1 MGGVRW
7 TEWLSGWMS
16 FDQTD
21 FNQAML
27 EGRRDGRRLG
37 AELTLQIDD
46 VTKFIESPRRVASVY
61 SGFIDSPDLG
71 GRLNVVWGEFE
82 LLAQSSDLFDHLHLR
97 MRYRLNLRDPS
108 GRELRMRGFKLV
120 ENDPGFDSWVD
131 TSTLFV
137 RIYRGSW
144 TDSADGDDDELA
156 EQDERLVA
164 TGILRISPGAFGRE
178 LSTFRGTEGSP
189 LAQLADVMRYGRCF
203 GQGLAKAYFGRPIR
217 DGRPS
222 FPRDRP
228 RLPWQPGGA
237 RSQWHPVPG
246 RHEAQ
251 GERRPALERRIVDFE
266 VPDLPF
272 PLNLHHLRAVGGRP
286 PQRKPVLLV
295 PGAGVR
301 AEMYYGQ
308 PAGETFADYLLRQG
322 HDVWVESWRASIDL
336 PNNSYTLDQAAR
348 YDHPA
353 AVDTVLSETKDTWP
367 SGTLGAVI
375 HCQGSVGFTM
385 SAVAGFLPSGV
396 THVVSSAISMFFEV
410 PGATWLK
417 QRAMMPMVKLLGK
430 GADGQ
435 WAIRAQTPAGVLL
448 AAVSRRAERQCQ
460 NGPCQIANFVY
471 GSGWDVLL
479 RHDNLDDEVHAW
491 SAREL
496 GYTPFSLIGQV
507 SESCR
512 YGHIVP
518 AKHARLP
525 TPPSYVATK
534 PMTDARFT
542 FIGGDHNRMFDVE
555 GQAKTRDF
563 FGRFGL
569 DAALVLLPGYGHLD
583 TFWGRDAAKDVFPV
597 IRDGLEW
604 SGGPPAGSPPGDQ
617 RPRGVAPSYSARRPD
632 RRKPAPTFSRPPVAR
647 SRVKAPPAG
656 G

>member
-7 TEWLSGWMS
+7 TEWLNGWLS

-27 EGRRDGRRLG
+27 EGKRDGTKLG
-37 AELTLQIDD
+37 AQLTLQIDD
-46 VTKFIESPRRVASVY
+46 VAKFIESPQRVASVY

-71 GRLNVVWGEFE
+71 GRLNVSWGEFE
-82 LLAQSSDLFDHLHLR
+82 LLAPSSDLFDHLHLR

-108 GRELRMRGFKLV
+108 GRELRLRCFKLV
-120 ENDPGFDSWVD
+120 ENDPGYDSWSD

-137 RIYRGSW
+137 RIYTGW
-144 TDSADGDDDELA
+144 WPANEDGYDDELP
-156 EQDERLVA
+156 EQDDRLVA
-164 TGILRISPGAFGRE
+164 TAILRISPGGFGRE
-178 LSTFRGTEGSP
+178 LTTFRGTEGSL

-203 GQGLAKAYFGRPIR
+203 GEGLAKAYVGRPIP
-217 DGRPS
+217 DGNPS

-228 RLPWQPGGA
+228 RLPWQAAGGQ
-237 RSQWHPVPG
+237 SGWHPVPG

-251 GERRPALERRIVDFE
+251 GPHRPALDRRIVEFE
-266 VPDLPF
+266 VEDLAF
-272 PLNLHHLRAVGGRP
+272 PLNLHHIRAVGGRAP
-286 PQRKPVLLV
+286 ERKPVLLV

-301 AEMYYGQ
+301 AEMFYGQ
-308 PAGETFADYLLRQG
+308 PVGETFADSLLRDG
-322 HDVWVESWRASIDL
+322 YDVWVESWRASIDL

-348 YDHPA
+348 HDHPR
-353 AVDTVLSETKDTWP
+353 AVETVLRETGAG
-367 SGTLGAVI
+367 SLGAVV

-385 SAVAGFLPSGV
+385 SAVAGFLPSEV
-396 THVVSSAISMFFEV
+396 TQVVSSAISMFFEV
-410 PGATWLK
+410 PWATWLK
-417 QRAMMPMVKLLGK
+417 QRGTMPLVKLLGK

-435 WAIRAQTPAGVLL
+435 WAIRSQTLAGVLL
-448 AAVSRRAERQCQ
+448 AAASRRAERQCR
-460 NGPCQIANFVY
+460 NGPCQVANFVY

-518 AKHARLP
+518 GKHRHLP
-525 TPPSYVATK
+525 TPPSYVAARPK
-534 PMTDARFT
+534 TDARFT

-563 FGRFGL
+563 FGKFGL
-569 DAALVLLPGYGHLD
+569 DAGFVELPGYGHLD
-583 TFWGRDAAKDVFPV
+583 TFWGKDAAKDVFPV
-597 IRDGLEW
+597 IKQGLEW
-604 SGGPPAGSPPGDQ
+604 TGGPPPGSPPGRS
-617 RPRGVAPSYSARRPD
+617 RPMGVAPAYSAFHPD
-632 RRKPAPTFSRPPVAR
+632 RREKAPRFSKPPLAR
-647 SRVKAPPAG
+647 SRVKSPPPS
-656 G
+656 